1 MTHEWLVKLY
11 EEREHWIPTFLKGYF
26 FVGIYSTQPSESM
39 NAFFDGYLN
48 NSTTLKAFVEQFN
61 NALRHKIE
69 NETKSNFK
77 SFKGKLDC
85 MLPSSI
91 EIQFQEAYTH
101 DYFKQVRIKFMGRRS
116 CFVGEIVRGSED
128 VKYKI

>member
-1 MTHEWLVKLY
+1 MVVKLY
-11 EEREHWIPTFLKGYF
+11 EEREHWVPTFLKCYF
-26 FVGIYSTQPSESM
+26 FTGMYSTRLSESM

-61 NALRHKIE
+61 NALRHKVE
-69 NETKSNFK
+69 NETKSNFE

-91 EIQFQEAYTH
+91 EIQF
-101 DYFKQVRIKFMGRRS
+101 
-116 CFVGEIVRGSED
+116 
-128 VKYKI
+128 